1 MRRKIGCST
10 RPTDLALAN
19 QARSWCGGPNISQ
32 NEEIRN
38 HRSGSGGFSEFFG
51 AFTLF
56 LESPPVTRRNS
67 PGLSDGPSLLL
78 MYEEEVVR
86 ATSLR
91 RDAARYAPSFLTRQ
105 AARSRAAA
113 SSPRSATAASPSPT
127 HGGLIV
133 HSPMAVRS
141 AGPRSSFT
149 TPSTDAALPAG

>member
-38 HRSGSGGFSEFFG
+38 HRSGSGGFSEYFG

-56 LESPPVTRRNS
+56 LESPPSYSQKQSGPKRWS
-67 PGLSDGPSLLL
+67 LSFVDV
-78 MYEEEVVR
+78 EEEVVR